1 MTGGPE
7 AAAPDSPATRSSTRR
22 AVLWGVVGLLSYLV
36 LLQGYE
42 LWSGERVDLLV
53 KAGTALAVGVVAALL
68 SAAVG
73 ERLTAPTETDR

>member
-1 MTGGPE
+1 MTDRRS
-7 AAAPDSPATRSSTRR
+7 AA
-22 AVLWGVVGLLSYLV
+22 LWGLIGLLSYLV

-53 KAGTALAVGVVAALL
+53 KFGTALAVGVVAALL